1 MRHALAAVEP
11 AILLGR
17 PGFLITPC
25 LEVGL
30 AVVGQEHPPGR
41 FKVGARLVERLRRAA
56 SAFSRPAIGIEPAVR
71 LGIVRVAGALCNR
84 ADVHVTIIDH
94 GLGIGGG

>member
-71 LGIVRVAGALCNR
+71 LVSCGLPVRSAIVPTC
-84 ADVHVTIIDH
+84 TSP
-94 GLGIGGG
+94 